1 MWSVVAI
8 YFFCILFFC
17 CICFCISF
25 ADTGKTRRFW
35 GERPAKQPDLSTKIN
50 PVCTSHTDRV
60 IGVDVLSPHVAGA
73 TITVQARF
81 SHAQSRLPA
90 LMDGMAHSAAKP
102 TQIKR

>member
-25 ADTGKTRRFW
+25 ASIENKVFQ

-73 TITVQARF
+73 TLTVQARF